1 MTDDPTAGQN
11 PPYGAPINYW
21 LKSPPTGEL
30 TLTILDAGGQTVR
43 TLQGTKNTG
52 INRMWWDLRNDSTR
66 TARLRTAPLY
76 NPEVRL
82 GPEGWR
88 AAPGV
93 GRMTLLMPPGTYT
106 VKLTVG
112 GQELTQ
118 QLVVRKDPNSGGSEE
133 EIQTQTK
140 ALGNLQSDLGAAV
153 DVINRIELLRSQLQS
168 LRALVPADVRRTA
181 DSLERRLSGVED
193 NLFDL
198 RLTGRGQD
206 DVRWPTKLAGQITYL
221 AQGIASSDFAPT
233 TQQNEVQQ
241 LLEGELKTLRGQ
253 LDGLVNQDLAQLNA
267 LLKQRNI
274 GNVVTGGGGA
284 P

>member
-1 MTDDPTAGQN
+1 
-11 PPYGAPINYW
+11 
-21 LKSPPTGEL
+21 
-30 TLTILDAGGQTVR
+30 
-43 TLQGTKNTG
+43 
-52 INRMWWDLRNDSTR
+52 
-66 TARLRTAPLY
+66 
-76 NPEVRL
+76 
-82 GPEGWR
+82 
-88 AAPGV
+88 
-93 GRMTLLMPPGTYT
+93 